1 VQVINQISKELKER
15 GLSVLKLSNETGI
28 PAYRIYKWMP
38 SKGKPKGSPKSE
50 DVKILEEWLKKT
62 AANTEEVPLI
72 EEVPETGL
80 LVKETKNPGQKE
92 PGPWEQLAKAH
103 EKTIKLLEE
112 RQQSETRLIQ
122 VEATLKIIVGILNGL
137 RLPEQSHIPASG
149 DQVEAVDVQSRVV
162 NTNESS
168 SHRAGHK

>member
-1 VQVINQISKELKER
+1 
-15 GLSVLKLSNETGI
+15 
-28 PAYRIYKWMP
+28 
-38 SKGKPKGSPKSE
+38 
-50 DVKILEEWLKKT
+50 VKILEEWLKKT

-122 VEATLKIIVGILNGL
+122 VEERLKIVVEILSDL
-137 RLPEQSHIPASG
+137 KDRELSHTPSASSQKPIG
-149 DQVEAVDVQSRVV
+149 EIDLQIKGVNKNENSSR
-162 NTNESS
+162 
-168 SHRAGHK
+168 RAGHK